1 MLTIAKID
9 GFNKVREASQRLAQE
24 KGCVR
29 YCAVRANDDGTG
41 LCFGYGRLEW
51 AQALAPT
58 DRHSLCNALYY
69 EVYDECGELER
80 VVYRAAGRLY
90 ALGGFELPLFPPCIL
105 PGLPPSRKD
114 VTSDHTVSPA
124 YPTPVTAVAE
134 NNAPLWWE
142 VERAEKAEQ
151 REALIALRRQV
162 RALVNYD

>member
-9 GFNKVREASQRLAQE
+9 EFNAIRATAQKHAQE
-24 KGCVR
+24 ARRAR
-29 YCAVRANDDGTG
+29 YCAVRADDDGIG
-41 LCFGYGRLEW
+41 LKFGCGRLEW

-69 EVYDECGELER
+69 EVYDMRGKLEQ
-80 VVYRAAGRLY
+80 VIYRAAGRLH
-90 ALGGFELPLFPPCIL
+90 ALGGFELPL
-105 PGLPPSRKD
+105 LPPGIPLAPPSPEVVSSNYAV
-114 VTSDHTVSPA
+114 VTVDC
-124 YPTPVTAVAE
+124 AE
-134 NNAPLWWE
+134 NAAPLWWE